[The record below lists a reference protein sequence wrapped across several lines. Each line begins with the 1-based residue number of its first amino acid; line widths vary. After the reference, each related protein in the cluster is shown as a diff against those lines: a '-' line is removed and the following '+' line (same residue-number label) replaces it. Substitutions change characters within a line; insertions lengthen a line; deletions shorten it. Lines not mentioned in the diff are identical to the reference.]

1 MWQSKDDNADGTW
14 SNEAVAKTRDSEA
27 PTLDAP
33 PTTQSWSDSGT
44 ATRTVAVPLPLS
56 AERLSFVDAHRA
68 PAEGPLEGER
78 YQDVARIAVGGTSS
92 VTEAFD
98 WRIRRRV
105 AIKRLHP
112 EMIGTLAVFRF
123 SREALIASWLDHPNI
138 LPIYDMV
145 FPRRGPPELVMK
157 LVKGRTF
164 AEEIASTPAELN
176 RIFQSLTVLQKICDA
191 VQFAH
196 DAGVIHCD
204 LKPQNVMVGPR
215 GEVFVSDWGISRF
228 VAGTEVA
235 VTGVLRD
242 SDFACNPQPLTGI
255 CGTPAYMAPEQALG
269 DLSAVDERTDVF
281 GLGGILYE
289 ILTGQQPYQGQQSD
303 LVISKAAQHDLISPR
318 KRAPE
323 RPIRPDLE
331 RLCMKAM
338 SASKEERFSSAA
350 QFADELRNAM
360 QGGSWFELRHYEPG
374 AVIVV
379 QGEPSVE
386 AFLIESGACEVTQLQ
401 PSGEIKVLRALTAG
415 DVFGET
421 GIFTGSPRS
430 ATVRA
435 ITAVDV
441 QCIDHDSLKWA
452 TNPGSP
458 LELMVRSLAQRF
470 LARERELS

>member
-1 MWQSKDDNADGTW
+1 
-14 SNEAVAKTRDSEA
+14 
-27 PTLDAP
+27 
-33 PTTQSWSDSGT
+33 
-44 ATRTVAVPLPLS
+44 
-56 AERLSFVDAHRA
+56 
-68 PAEGPLEGER
+68 
-78 YQDVARIAVGGTSS
+78 VARIAVGATSS

-105 AIKRLHP
+105 AVKRLHP
-112 EMIGTLAVFRF
+112 EMSGTLAVFRF

-145 FPRRGPPELVMK
+145 FPRRGPPELIMK
-157 LVKGRTF
+157 LVRGRTF
-164 AEEIASTPAELN
+164 AEEIAAAPPELSHM
-176 RIFQSLTVLQKICDA
+176 FQSLTALQKICDA

-204 LKPQNVMVGPR
+204 LKPQNVMVGAR
-215 GEVFVSDWGISRF
+215 GEVFVTDWGISRF

-235 VTGVLRD
+235 LTGVLRD

-289 ILTGQQPYQGQQSD
+289 ILTGQQPYQGHQSD
-303 LVISKAAQHDLISPR
+303 LVIAKAARRELVPPR
-318 KRAPE
+318 KRTPE

-331 RLCMKAM
+331 RLCMRAM
-338 SASKEERFSSAA
+338 SANKEERLSSAA
-350 QFADELRNAM
+350 EFSDELKSAM
-360 QGGSWFELRHYEPG
+360 QGGSWFALRHYEAG

-379 QGEPSVE
+379 QGEPSDE
-386 AFLIESGACEVTQLQ
+386 AFLIERGACEVTQLQ
-401 PSGEIKVLRALTAG
+401 PSGETRVLRALTAG
-415 DVFGET
+415 EVFGET

-435 ITAVDV
+435 VTAVDV
-441 QCIDHDSLKWA
+441 QCIDQDSLKWA

-470 LARERELS
+470 LERERELS

>member
-1 MWQSKDDNADGTW
+1 
-14 SNEAVAKTRDSEA
+14 
-27 PTLDAP
+27 
-33 PTTQSWSDSGT
+33 
-44 ATRTVAVPLPLS
+44 
-56 AERLSFVDAHRA
+56 
-68 PAEGPLEGER
+68 
-78 YQDVARIAVGGTSS
+78 
-92 VTEAFD
+92 
-98 WRIRRRV
+98 
-105 AIKRLHP
+105 
-112 EMIGTLAVFRF
+112 VFRF

-435 ITAVDV
+435 ITGVDV
-441 QCIDHDSLKWA
+441 QCIDQDSLKWA

>member
-1 MWQSKDDNADGTW
+1 VWQSKDNNADGTW
-14 SNEAVAKTRDSEA
+14 SNEEPGQTRDSEA

-33 PTTQSWSDSGT
+33 HTTQSGSESGT
-44 ATRTVAVPLPLS
+44 SSQTIAAPLPLS

-68 PAEGPLEGER
+68 PTSEPLQDVR
-78 YQDVARIAVGGTSS
+78 YHDVARIAMGGTCSI
-92 VTEAFD
+92 TEAFD

-112 EMIGTLAVFRF
+112 ELTGPQTVFRF

-164 AEEIASTPAELN
+164 AEEIAATPAELG
-176 RIFQSLTVLQKICDA
+176 RMFQLLTALQKICDA

-204 LKPQNVMVGPR
+204 LKPQNVMVGTR
-215 GEVFVSDWGISRF
+215 GEVYVSDWGISRF
-228 VAGTEVA
+228 VAGTEHA
-235 VTGVLRD
+235 LNGVLRD
-242 SDFACNPQPLTGI
+242 SEFACSPQPLTGI

-289 ILTGQQPYQGQQSD
+289 ILTGEPPYTGYQSE
-303 LVISKAAQHDLISPR
+303 LVIAKAAQRELVPPR
-318 KRAPE
+318 SRAPE

-338 SASKEERFSSAA
+338 APSREERFSSAA
-350 QFADELRNAM
+350 EFADELRKAM
-360 QGGSWFELRHYEPG
+360 VGGSWFALRHYEPG

-379 QGEPSVE
+379 QGEASFE
-386 AFLIESGACEVTQLQ
+386 AFLIERGRCEVTQLQ
-401 PSGEIKVLRALTAG
+401 SSGESKLLRELGPG

-435 ITAVDV
+435 LTDVDL
-441 QCIDHDSLKWA
+441 QCIDQDSLKWA

-458 LELMVRSLAQRF
+458 LELMVRTLAHRF
-470 LARERELS
+470 LDRERELS